1 MTAPDE
7 LTYERASR
15 RIVRFIAALATLGS
29 LVAWVV
35 WGWKS
40 GAGFLLGSAISGL
53 NFVLLKTL
61 VDRLGGAR
69 PRRHFLLA
77 FRYPLLA
84 GCAYVIL
91 RFSPISLT
99 AVLAGIFVFIG
110 AVFIEVIF
118 EIAYARK

>member
-61 VDRLGGAR
+61 VDRLGERAHAAISCWR
-69 PRRHFLLA
+69 S
-77 FRYPLLA
+77 
-84 GCAYVIL
+84 VIRCWL
-91 RFSPISLT
+91 DAPMLS
-99 AVLAGIFVFIG
+99 
-110 AVFIEVIF
+110 
-118 EIAYARK
+118 